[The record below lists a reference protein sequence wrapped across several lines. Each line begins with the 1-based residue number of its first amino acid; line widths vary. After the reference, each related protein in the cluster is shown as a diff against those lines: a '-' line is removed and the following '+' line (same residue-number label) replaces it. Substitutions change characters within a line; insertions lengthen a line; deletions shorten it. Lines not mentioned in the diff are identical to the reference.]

1 MGEQIRDAHDDADG
15 ERGNEREAASE
26 DAEEMDPLGGSLS
39 AAESVDLSAGM
50 ESIPVFGRSWRD

>member
-15 ERGNEREAASE
+15 ERGNEREERARGDEREATSE

-39 AAESVDLSAGM
+39 AVESVDL
-50 ESIPVFGRSWRD
+50 